1 MLDVISLRIR
11 ESRRT
16 IGGVERLT
24 DETIEMK
31 SLRVAGAILLTVG
44 ITAESVCAAEPQPPL
59 FTLSSPAF
67 SDDGMLPLRYA
78 GGPLCGKDSHGGNI
92 SPPLAWSNPPAGTKS
107 FAVIMIDP
115 DGRRGLGS
123 VHWIAYG
130 IPAARADLKEGEGGP
145 ASETGIVDGKNS
157 RGTLGYTGPCGPPV
171 DAAHHY
177 VIDLIALDVAPGA
190 LKSGLGRDEL
200 LMAIAGHSLGP
211 ASLVVRYHR
220 TP

>member
-1 MLDVISLRIR
+1 MTPFRAASAIFLAL
-11 ESRRT
+11 
-16 IGGVERLT
+16 LPA
-24 DETIEMK
+24 MK
-31 SLRVAGAILLTVG
+31 T
-44 ITAESVCAAEPQPPL
+44 VCAAEPASSL

-67 SDDGMLPLRYA
+67 SDNGVLPLKYA
-78 GGPLCGKDSHGGNI
+78 GGSLCGKDSRGGNI
-92 SPPLAWSNPPAGTKS
+92 SPPLAWSSTPPGTKS
-107 FAVIMIDP
+107 FAVVMIDP

-123 VHWIAYG
+123 VHWVAYG
-130 IPAARADLKEGEGGP
+130 IPASRTSLQEGEGGP
-145 ASETGIVDGKNS
+145 APAQDIIEGKNS

-171 DAAHHY
+171 DAPHHY
-177 VIDLIALDVAPGA
+177 VIDVIALDVSPGV

>member
-1 MLDVISLRIR
+1 MSVFRI
-11 ESRRT
+11 
-16 IGGVERLT
+16 V
-24 DETIEMK
+24 
-31 SLRVAGAILLTVG
+31 GAILLTFAATGGV
-44 ITAESVCAAEPQPPL
+44 VRAAEPQPAL

-67 SDDGMLPLRYA
+67 SDDGMLPLKYA
-78 GGPLCGKDSHGGNI
+78 GGTLCGKDSRGGNI
-92 SPPLAWSNPPAGTKS
+92 SPPLTWSNPPPGTKS

-123 VHWIAYG
+123 VHWVAYG
-130 IPAARADLKEGEGGP
+130 ISAARTGLKEGEGGP
-145 ASETGIVDGKNS
+145 STDIVDGKNS

-177 VIDLIALDVAPGA
+177 IIDLIALDVPPGA
-190 LKSGLGRDEL
+190 LKGGLSRDEL